1 MKTLAPV
8 LDYLAPAES
17 WHTPGYLARVYN
29 YRIAARITG
38 TTRNVS
44 TVEETYKPPF
54 CLRLRPA
61 YRTPAVQ
68 AFRDTVA
75 RVARETRK
83 SGNWTP

>member
-1 MKTLAPV
+1 MKTLDPV
-8 LDYLAPAES
+8 RQYLAPAEP
-17 WHTPGYLARVYN
+17 WHTPRYLAHVFT

-38 TTRNVS
+38 DRRSVS
-44 TVEETYKPPF
+44 TVEETHRPPF

-75 RVARETRK
+75 REARETRRTAH
-83 SGNWTP
+83 WEP